1 MSKVIG
7 KNFTRMK
14 RKLDSVGCGF
24 CLAKWTQVTMHLH
37 DGSTHSC
44 HHPPP
49 HKIGLRELKKNP
61 TSLHNSLH
69 KKKHEKKC

>member
-24 CLAKWTQVTMHLH
+24 CLAKMDTSYHIYMMVQLIHA
-37 DGSTHSC
+37 

-49 HKIGLRELKKNP
+49 HKIGLRELKKIQLLYTIVYIKRN
-61 TSLHNSLH
+61 
-69 KKKHEKKC
+69 